1 MFLILFPMHHSP
13 NIRIDVAHFN
23 AITVDILILFYIR
36 YILDGDREELRYIR
50 TELASLRHHS
60 ELNSSTSSA
69 GSGTEETKTSST
81 PKIRT

>member
-1 MFLILFPMHHSP
+1 MRFVVCSSVNNLFIGCH
-13 NIRIDVAHFN
+13 
-23 AITVDILILFYIR
+23 R
-36 YILDGDREELRYIR
+36 YVLDGDREELRFIR

-69 GSGTEETKTSST
+69 GSAGSGVEESKVQSR